1 MLLPPLLV
9 SSVILVQS
17 ASLGLPFLISATKRQ
32 RIGRCGQEVK
42 EAAASVLRGH
52 HHIVSCL
59 GVILASQM
67 LSFCSN
73 IKTLILFTICKLSR
87 EVKPYTITLA
97 EPYYSSLFYLH
108 ICHVCISIRK
118 YVLIYRSKVTLGG
131 EEISFNFSN
140 YNFELIKGNVLEYFC
155 NKLLQSSICITVI
168 LSFSFPEWSMS
179 TQRISSTEMSS
190 QRTSWSVD
198 KAIRKSMLYTL

>member
-1 MLLPPLLV
+1 MRGWRPGPSQAFWNGNRTEARHPMGFLC
-9 SSVILVQS
+9 SVLHFLYHNAAWPWARYS

-131 EEISFNFSN
+131 EEISFI
-140 YNFELIKGNVLEYFC
+140 LISV
-155 NKLLQSSICITVI
+155 ITT
-168 LSFSFPEWSMS
+168 LSW
-179 TQRISSTEMSS
+179 
-190 QRTSWSVD
+190 
-198 KAIRKSMLYTL
+198 

>member
-1 MLLPPLLV
+1 
-9 SSVILVQS
+9 VILVQS

-73 IKTLILFTICKLSR
+73 IERIVRGPLLDWSINYSPPRVPQSTLSQVSKRRLVSSKARLTHLAALAGLMCTLCLLP
-87 EVKPYTITLA
+87 KPHGDRA
-97 EPYYSSLFYLH
+97 
-108 ICHVCISIRK
+108 VCDCGS
-118 YVLIYRSKVTLGG
+118 
-131 EEISFNFSN
+131 EEN
-140 YNFELIKGNVLEYFC
+140 
-155 NKLLQSSICITVI
+155 
-168 LSFSFPEWSMS
+168 P
-179 TQRISSTEMSS
+179 
-190 QRTSWSVD
+190 D
-198 KAIRKSMLYTL
+198 